1 MHKPPVGGWL
11 IYKVINRSS
20 LFCPAHACIL
30 ETSATLRDHNSNPDL
45 KECGVMYSCLS
56 DPGVYNIQRPKKRG
70 REHEWKEKGEGV
82 GKGKKEMHVA

>member
-30 ETSATLRDHNSNPDL
+30 ETSATLRHHNSNPNL
-45 KECGVMYSCLS
+45 KECEVMYSCLS
-56 DPGVYNIQRPKKRG
+56 DPGVGKREKK
-70 REHEWKEKGEGV
+70 KC
-82 GKGKKEMHVA
+82 M